1 MGVCPMA
8 KQYYIKKNPGL
19 YSPNVEWGA
28 INGKKFYQLI
38 TSLAGRDRYFIDMY
52 ALVLRRRNDSK

>member
-1 MGVCPMA
+1 MA